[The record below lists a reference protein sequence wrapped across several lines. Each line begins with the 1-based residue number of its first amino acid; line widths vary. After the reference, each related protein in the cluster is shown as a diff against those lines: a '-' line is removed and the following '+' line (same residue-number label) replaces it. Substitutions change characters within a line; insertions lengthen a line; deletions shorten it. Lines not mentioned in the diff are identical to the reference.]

1 LLDAVQLALAQ
12 LGTAA
17 GQADAVAAGV
27 GEEERAVLVGDLGVM
42 AGQVTLVVLDAPV
55 AILGPAD
62 LATGAA
68 KGLVRRVGAAVL
80 AFVEQ
85 FENQFHG
92 QGSLRSVVTVEGLG
106 ISQGA
111 VAVVIELVVACAT
124 GQGERG
130 EQASKLARQ

>member
-68 KGLVRRVGAAVL
+68 KVLFGESVRPCWRLSSSSKTSSMVRAPCAQL
-80 AFVEQ
+80 SRLRAW
-85 FENQFHG
+85 
-92 QGSLRSVVTVEGLG
+92 GSP
-106 ISQGA
+106 
-111 VAVVIELVVACAT
+111 
-124 GQGERG
+124 RG
-130 EQASKLARQ
+130 R